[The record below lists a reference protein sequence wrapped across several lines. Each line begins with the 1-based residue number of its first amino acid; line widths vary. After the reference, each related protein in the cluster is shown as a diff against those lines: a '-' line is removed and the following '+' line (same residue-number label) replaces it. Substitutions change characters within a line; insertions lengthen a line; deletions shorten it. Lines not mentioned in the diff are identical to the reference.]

1 MSDTTRESSA
11 RVFPHTTCPLPV
23 ALPAEEQPAEEQPG
37 VEAWPSLPASGASP
51 PQRIDAGDD
60 MWSVAWR
67 MGAADVALN
76 SARWWAS
83 VRWGL
88 GTAAAVHAAALR
100 FGGRTAIVD
109 DAGSL
114 DYRSLDGAAN
124 SVAAELRS
132 VATRSD
138 GNLGAIGILCR
149 NHRWFV
155 TALVAAERA
164 GCDAVLLSTALPAS
178 NLAEV
183 CERDGIAVIVADRE
197 FSDVV
202 SQADSEAT
210 VITADSSGPGSLAH
224 IAAKGLSCAP
234 PKRRPRLVLLTSGT
248 TGAPKSALRAR
259 KTTRVGGVGML
270 RRVPYRLGDRYFI
283 TSPAFHAWGLS
294 QLIVA
299 LATASTVEMRRR
311 FDASDLVQ
319 LLQERQFDALVVV
332 PLMLRRILD
341 VTAADDAVL
350 PPRMVLTSGN
360 VLSGDLA
367 GQWMDRFGDNLYN
380 IYGST
385 EAAIGT
391 IADPVDLRAAPGTV
405 GRSPDGVT
413 LIILDDEGMPA
424 PKGCSGWI
432 HLAST
437 AQFDG
442 YTDGTDRE
450 RTGTLMAT
458 GDIGQLDAAG
468 RLHISGRAN
477 DMIVTGGENVFPS
490 SVEEVLDRHS
500 AVEVLAV
507 VGVDD
512 PEFGQRVA
520 AFVVVRRGQ
529 SVDPEDLKG
538 WVAAELPSFMVP
550 RDIRF
555 VDALPMTTTGKVVRH
570 RLAVLGRRDRY

>member
-1 MSDTTRESSA
+1 M
-11 RVFPHTTCPLPV
+11 
-23 ALPAEEQPAEEQPG
+23 AL
-37 VEAWPSLPASGASP
+37 
-51 PQRIDAGDD
+51 
-60 MWSVAWR
+60 R

-109 DAGSL
+109 DAGSV
-114 DYRSLDGAAN
+114 DYRTLDRAAN
-124 SVAAELRS
+124 SVAAEFRS
-132 VATRSD
+132 AATGSD

-164 GCDAVLLSTALPAS
+164 GCDTVLLSTALPAS

-183 CERDGIAVIVADRE
+183 CERDSIAVIVADRE

-202 SQADSEAT
+202 AQAGTDAT
-210 VITADSSGPGSLAH
+210 VVSADSSGPNSLAH
-224 IAAKGLSCAP
+224 IAAKGLHCSP

-248 TGAPKSALRAR
+248 TGAPKSAMRALT
-259 KTTRVGGVGML
+259 TTRVGGVGML
-270 RRVPYRLGDRYFI
+270 RRIPYRLGDRYFI
-283 TSPAFHAWGLS
+283 ASPAFHAWGLS
-294 QLIVA
+294 QLVFA

-311 FDASDLVQ
+311 FDASDLLQ
-319 LLQERQFDALVVV
+319 LLREHQFDVLVVV

-341 VTAADDAVL
+341 VTASDDAARS
-350 PPRMVLTSGN
+350 PRMVLSSGN

-367 GQWMDRFGDNLYN
+367 GQWMDRFGDALYN

-391 IADPVDLRAAPGTV
+391 IADPADLRAAPGTV

-413 LIILDDEGMPA
+413 LVILDDEGMPA
-424 PKGCSGWI
+424 PKGSSGWV

-437 AQFDG
+437 GQFDG

-468 RLHISGRAN
+468 RLHVSGRAN

-490 SVEEVLDRHS
+490 SVEEVLDRHP
-500 AVEVLAV
+500 AVEISAV
-507 VGVDD
+507 VGTDD

-520 AFVVVRRGQ
+520 AFVVLRRGR
-529 SVDPEDLKG
+529 SVDPDDLKG
-538 WVAAELPSFMVP
+538 WVAAKLPSFMVP
-550 RDIRF
+550 REVRF